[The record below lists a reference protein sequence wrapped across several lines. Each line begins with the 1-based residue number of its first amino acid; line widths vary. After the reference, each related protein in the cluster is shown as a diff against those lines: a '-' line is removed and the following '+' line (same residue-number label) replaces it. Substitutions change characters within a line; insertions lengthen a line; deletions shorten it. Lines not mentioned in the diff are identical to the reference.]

1 MIVGIDLGTTHSLVA
16 VWQEGEA
23 RLIPNALGQF
33 LTPSV
38 VSISDTD
45 EILVGRAA
53 RERLCTQPQHT
64 AATFKRYM
72 GTEHVMQLGKRSFRP
87 EELSSFVL
95 RALKADAEAYL
106 GVEVCEAV
114 VTVPAYFND
123 RQRKATKIAGQL
135 AGLTV
140 ERLLN
145 EPTAAALAYGL
156 HQRQHDS
163 TFLVFDLGGGTFDVS
178 VLELFDGIMEVRATA
193 GDTFLGGEDFVEVLI
208 AGFIEQVARPAGVS
222 EALHDSQFYR
232 LLRTQAEKAKRDLS
246 LASTATLCVPWQG
259 SELQWTLSEED
270 FYTLSQPLLARLVAP
285 VERALRDARIRP
297 SALDEVLLVGGATRM
312 PMVRKLVTRLFERFP
327 NVQLP
332 PDEAVALGAAVQ
344 AGLKARDKA
353 LREVVLTDVC
363 PYSLGV
369 EVSKHLGNRQ
379 YREGYFLPIL
389 ERNVVVPASR
399 VERLVTIVDQQT
411 AITLG
416 IYQGESRLVKDN
428 VFLGS
433 IKVAVPP
440 KAAGEEAVEVRFT
453 YDINGLLE
461 IEATVCSTSHTQ
473 RLLIEQSPGVMS
485 PEEIAERLRALATL
499 KIHPRDQAENKA
511 TLARAE
517 RLYAEHLG
525 NTRSVIGEWLTA
537 FEAVLQQQDQQEI
550 NAFRKELTAL
560 LDELDG
566 HAYF

>member
-45 EILVGRAA
+45 EILIGRAA
-53 RERLCTQPQHT
+53 RERLCTQPQRT

-114 VTVPAYFND
+114 VTVPAYF
-123 RQRKATKIAGQL
+123 
-135 AGLTV
+135 
-140 ERLLN
+140 
-145 EPTAAALAYGL
+145 
-156 HQRQHDS
+156 
-163 TFLVFDLGGGTFDVS
+163 
-178 VLELFDGIMEVRATA
+178 
-193 GDTFLGGEDFVEVLI
+193 
-208 AGFIEQVARPAGVS
+208 
-222 EALHDSQFYR
+222 
-232 LLRTQAEKAKRDLS
+232 
-246 LASTATLCVPWQG
+246 
-259 SELQWTLSEED
+259 ED

-537 FEAVLQQQDQQEI
+537 FEAVLQQQDKQEI
-550 NAFRKELTAL
+550 NAFRKELMAL
-560 LDELDG
+560 LDDLDG